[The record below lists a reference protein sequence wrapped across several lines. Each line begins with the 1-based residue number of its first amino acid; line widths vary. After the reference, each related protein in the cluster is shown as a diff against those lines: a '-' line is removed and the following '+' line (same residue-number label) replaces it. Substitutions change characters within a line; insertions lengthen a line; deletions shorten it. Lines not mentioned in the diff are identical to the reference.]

1 MLGSKP
7 IPKSQCLSAA
17 KHRLQLYSDFLFRLS
32 VSCFWVNLRMLGFGG
47 MGNYLVHHNLFPRK
61 RMAWWKFPTHVMR
74 VGLMFNAE
82 SDLRTSVNLHVDVRL
97 RILQGPLLHMAG
109 TPWAANTHMFT
120 LLTCS
125 LQNCDSQLSSAM
137 HREVVNQTKQILSQ
151 KKVAQEAPSSF
162 ICWKKLKSQGI
173 PTNLPATTAETKL
186 LTLDVDK
193 GVHLKSK
200 NLRSQD

>member
-1 MLGSKP
+1 
-7 IPKSQCLSAA
+7 
-17 KHRLQLYSDFLFRLS
+17 
-32 VSCFWVNLRMLGFGG
+32 
-47 MGNYLVHHNLFPRK
+47 MGNYLDHSIADSSQWDVVVFMEKLSASTCFARK

-125 LQNCDSQLSSAM
+125 LQNTESRLSSAM
-137 HREVVNQTKQILSQ
+137 HREVVNQTRQILSQ
-151 KKVAQEAPSSF
+151 KKVAQEAPNSF
-162 ICWKKLKSQGI
+162 ICWKKWKSQGI
-173 PTNLPATTAETKL
+173 IPSNLPATTAETKL